1 MHDQINTPSDG
12 LRFRGVMDVPHD
24 EIVLARCE
32 WHMVA
37 TDVNTG
43 AVVWDE
49 TKENLVTTVGKA
61 LLLNRLFGLSSAIAI
76 AGMAVGTSATA
87 ATVSDTAITSPAY
100 QVFDSTPTLS
110 GLVVTAVTTYAT
122 GSANINIQEV
132 GLLTASGGVLFNH
145 LAPIGPFSK
154 TTAVTLQITITIT
167 QS

>member
-1 MHDQINTPSDG
+1 MHDVISAQSEGFTFK
-12 LRFRGVMDVPHD
+12 LRSELNEED
-24 EIVLARCE
+24 IILARCD
-32 WHMVA
+32 WHMLA
-37 TDVNTG
+37 TDAQTG

-49 TKENLVTTVGKA
+49 TKENLITTVGKG
-61 LLLNRLFGLSSAIAI
+61 LLLDRVFGLSSAIAI

-87 ATVSDTAITSPAY
+87 AAVTDTAITGAVY
-100 QVFDSTPTLS
+100 QVFDSTPTRS

-122 GSANINIQEV
+122 GTANINIQEV

-154 TTAVTLQITITIT
+154 TTAVVLQITITIT